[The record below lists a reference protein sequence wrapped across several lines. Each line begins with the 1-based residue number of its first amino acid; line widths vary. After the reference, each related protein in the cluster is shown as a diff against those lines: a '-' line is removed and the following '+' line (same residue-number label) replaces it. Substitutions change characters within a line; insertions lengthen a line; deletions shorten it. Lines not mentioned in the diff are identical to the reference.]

1 MGFGT
6 NIPAI
11 AIQKLIPILQGQL
24 SKLTNISA
32 YIETAANSLPNGVKC
47 NDPRI
52 LDIKQQ
58 IENIQVLLDNMRII
72 KKQMG
77 VIVTSL
83 QVVATAAMV
92 IKAIQMV
99 IPAFTGVPG
108 TPFAVL
114 ANTAESLGK
123 NCQAGANTLN
133 SVSGAMDSAIS
144 KLNSVLAYVISKL
157 ATICTNEK
165 LEVSR
170 EVATEMY
177 KRSTYTPKPSTTTT
191 TNQSSANVNMSDDL
205 SPNSPWTLDNASD
218 GVFGNN
224 YRSYF
229 YNDNNVSDADLK
241 LLETVVTDLDNAQLK
256 ISEYLQE
263 APSYVITS
271 NTPPKES
278 EGKLGDYYI
287 DTTNKLIY
295 GPKEGYGWPK
305 EAIQIV

>member
-1 MGFGT
+1 MALGT

-32 YIETAANSLPNGVKC
+32 YIETAANSLPYGVKC

-58 IENIQVLLDNMRII
+58 IENIQVLLTNISTV
-72 KKQMG
+72 KQQMG

-83 QVVATAAMV
+83 QIVATAAMV

-99 IPAFTGVPG
+99 IPAFTGVPS

-123 NCQAGANTLN
+123 NCQAGANTLG
-133 SVSGAMDSAIS
+133 SVSNAIDSAIS

-157 ATICTNEK
+157 ATICVNEP
-165 LEVSR
+165 LEVSKDLAI
-170 EVATEMY
+170 ELY
-177 KRSTYTPKPSTTTT
+177 KKSAYTPTPGTTTST
-191 TNQSSANVNMSDDL
+191 GTQPSNNEL
-205 SPNSPWTLDNASD
+205 TPNNPWTLDTTSNGD
-218 GVFGNN
+218 FGTN
-224 YRSYF
+224 YHSYF
-229 YNDNNVSDADLK
+229 YNDNNVSDSDLK
-241 LLETVVTDLDNAQLK
+241 LLETLVTDLDDAKLK
-256 ISEYLQE
+256 VSEYLQE

-271 NTPPKES
+271 TLAPKQS
-278 EGKLGDYYI
+278 EGKIGDYYI

-295 GPKEGYGWPK
+295 GPKEGSGWPTK
-305 EAIQIV
+305 AIPIV